1 MNKGCEVC
9 GATLPLQ
16 APGRIRTY
24 CSSACR
30 QKAYRARQRNRYPQE
45 MTNARRWVAADGK
58 RPMQTNGKPASSTKP
73 ETWTQ
78 FRDVKKKPHGFMLG
92 GGFACIDLDNCF
104 SNGQLQQWARR
115 IVDAAPGAFIE
126 RSVSGKGLHIFG
138 LLPES
143 KGRNYGRVEVY
154 SAERFIRTT
163 ATVWSAGELVALTK
177 TVADIEDMN
186 QTGKLPRQT
195 TGRR

>member
-1 MNKGCEVC
+1 MKTTCDQCGCDFD
-9 GATLPLQ
+9 ATNRRGITP
-16 APGRIRTY
+16 RF
-24 CSSACR
+24 CSNACR

-45 MTNARRWVAADGK
+45 MTNACRWAAADGK
-58 RPMQTNGKPASSTKP
+58 RPMQVNGKPASSTKP

-92 GGFACIDLDNCF
+92 DGFACIDLDNCF

-126 RSVSGKGLHIFG
+126 RSISGKGLHIFG

-154 SAERFIRTT
+154 SNARFIRTT
-163 ATVWSAGELVALTK
+163 SDVWTTGNLVNLSNAALTAQAMSAAGELPK
-177 TVADIEDMN
+177 
-186 QTGKLPRQT
+186 KS
-195 TGRR
+195 